1 MEKLLVTQ
9 ALNELKLLDS
19 RILNEIGRS
28 KFVVS
33 AKKIEKKVTPYV
45 TKEEFNT
52 KAKAS
57 YASINDLIARKSK
70 IKSAVIA
77 SNAVTMVEINGVQM
91 TVAEALELKNSI
103 EYKKELLLTLKSQF
117 AASTKDALNKNIA
130 LENKIDNI
138 LETMVGKDAKTKR
151 EDFKEVVEPM
161 RANGEYA
168 LVDPLRI
175 ENEIQKL
182 EDEIS
187 GFKSNVDAVL
197 QISNCVTCI
206 EF

>member
-9 ALNELKLLDS
+9 ALNELKLLNS
-19 RILNEIGRS
+19 RILNEIERS
-28 KFVVS
+28 KFVAS
-33 AKKIEKKVTPYV
+33 AKKIEKKVTPHV
-45 TKEEFNT
+45 TKEEFNA
-52 KAKAS
+52 KAKAN

-77 SNAVTMVEINGVQM
+77 SNAVTVVEVNGVQM

-103 EYKKELLLTLKSQF
+103 EYKEELLITLKAQF
-117 AASTKDALNKNIA
+117 ASSTKDALNKNIA
-130 LENKIDNI
+130 LEAKIDNI
-138 LETMVGKDAKTKR
+138 LETMVGKDAKTKS

-161 RANGEYA
+161 RENGEYA
-168 LVDPLRI
+168 LVDPLGI

-197 QISNCVTCI
+197 QISNCITYI

>member
-19 RILNEIGRS
+19 RILNEIERS
-28 KFVVS
+28 KFVAS
-33 AKKIEKKVTPYV
+33 AKKIEKKVTPHV
-45 TKEEFNT
+45 TKEEFNA
-52 KAKAS
+52 KAKAN

-70 IKSAVIA
+70 IKSAVIT
-77 SNAVTMVEINGVQM
+77 SNAVTVVEVNGVQM

-103 EYKKELLLTLKSQF
+103 EYKEELLITLKAQF
-117 AASTKDALNKNIA
+117 ASSTKDALNKNIA
-130 LENKIDNI
+130 LEAKIDNI
-138 LETMVGKDAKTKR
+138 LETMVGKDAKTKS

-161 RANGEYA
+161 RENGEYA
-168 LVDPLRI
+168 LVDPLGI

-197 QISNCVTCI
+197 QISNCITYI

>member
-19 RILNEIGRS
+19 RILNEIERS
-28 KFVVS
+28 KFVAS
-33 AKKIEKKVTPYV
+33 AKKIEKKVTPHV

-52 KAKAS
+52 KAKAN

-77 SNAVTMVEINGVQM
+77 SNAVTVVEVNGVQM

-103 EYKKELLLTLKSQF
+103 EYKKELLITLKAQYAS
-117 AASTKDALNKNIA
+117 STKDALNKNIA
-130 LENKIDNI
+130 LETKIDNI
-138 LETMVGKDAKTKR
+138 LETMVGKDAKTKS

-161 RANGEYA
+161 RENGEYA
-168 LVDPLRI
+168 LVDPLGI

-197 QISNCVTCI
+197 QISNCITYI

>member
-19 RILNEIGRS
+19 RILNEIERS
-28 KFVVS
+28 KFVAS
-33 AKKIEKKVTPYV
+33 AKKIENKVTPHV
-45 TKEEFNT
+45 TKEEFNA
-52 KAKAS
+52 KAKAN
-57 YASINDLIARKSK
+57 YASINDLISRKSK

-77 SNAVTMVEINGVQM
+77 SNAVTVVEVNGVQM

-103 EYKKELLLTLKSQF
+103 EYKEELLITLKAQF
-117 AASTKDALNKNIA
+117 ASSTKDALNKNIA
-130 LENKIDNI
+130 LETKIDNI
-138 LETMVGKDAKTKR
+138 LETMVGKDAKTKS

-161 RANGEYA
+161 RENGEYA
-168 LVDPLRI
+168 LVDPLGI

-197 QISNCVTCI
+197 QISNCITYI

>member
-19 RILNEIGRS
+19 RILNEIERS
-28 KFVVS
+28 KFVAS
-33 AKKIEKKVTPYV
+33 AKKIEKKVTPHV
-45 TKEEFNT
+45 TKEEFNV
-52 KAKAS
+52 KAKAN

-77 SNAVTMVEINGVQM
+77 SNAVTVVEVNGVQM

-103 EYKKELLLTLKSQF
+103 EYKEELLITLKAQF
-117 AASTKDALNKNIA
+117 ASSTKDALNKNIA
-130 LENKIDNI
+130 LEAKIDNI
-138 LETMVGKDAKTKR
+138 LETMVGKDAKTKS

-161 RANGEYA
+161 RENGEYA
-168 LVDPLRI
+168 LVDPLGI

-197 QISNCVTCI
+197 QISNCITYI

>member
-19 RILNEIGRS
+19 RILNEIERS
-28 KFVVS
+28 KFVAS
-33 AKKIEKKVTPYV
+33 AKKIEKKVTPHV
-45 TKEEFNT
+45 TKEEFNA
-52 KAKAS
+52 KAKANYS
-57 YASINDLIARKSK
+57 SINDLIARKSK

-77 SNAVTMVEINGVQM
+77 SNAVTVVEVNGVQM

-103 EYKKELLLTLKSQF
+103 EYKEELLITLKAQF
-117 AASTKDALNKNIA
+117 ASSTKDALNKNIA
-130 LENKIDNI
+130 LEAKIDNI
-138 LETMVGKDAKTKR
+138 LETMVGKDAKTKS

-161 RANGEYA
+161 RENGEYA
-168 LVDPLRI
+168 LVDPLGI

-197 QISNCVTCI
+197 QISNCITYI

>member
-19 RILNEIGRS
+19 RILNEIERS
-28 KFVVS
+28 KFVAS
-33 AKKIEKKVTPYV
+33 AKKIEKKVTPHV
-45 TKEEFNT
+45 TKEEFNA
-52 KAKAS
+52 KAKAN
-57 YASINDLIARKSK
+57 YASINDLISRKSK

-77 SNAVTMVEINGVQM
+77 SNAVTVVEVNGVQM

-103 EYKKELLLTLKSQF
+103 EYKEELLITLKAQF
-117 AASTKDALNKNIA
+117 ASSTKDALNKNIA
-130 LENKIDNI
+130 LETKIDNI
-138 LETMVGKDAKTKR
+138 LETMVGKDAKTKS

-161 RANGEYA
+161 RENGEYA
-168 LVDPLRI
+168 LVDPLGI

-197 QISNCVTCI
+197 QISNCITYI